1 MQCPFGTW
9 PCATIW
15 DSQLQ
20 TRSYHHIKQNISK
33 VFTLSIYL
41 SVDNDIYYSLQQRNL
56 KVMSFEVPG
65 YHIYSVNVSS
75 FLLTYLSLPFSL
87 CLLLNH
93 QSQIHT
99 FFLILCFFPEII
111 WWVVM
116 QKHTGYRHSQKGRF
130 IPCYLFSELQSCFN
144 NFKNRQAT

>member
-99 FFLILCFFPEII
+99 FFLILCFFSRDNMVSCYAKAHWLQTQSKRKI
-111 WWVVM
+111 
-116 QKHTGYRHSQKGRF
+116 YSLLF
-130 IPCYLFSELQSCFN
+130 IFRTSVLL
-144 NFKNRQAT
+144 